1 MKNFFLSKRAEE
13 LFLLQGKTRKRAPKD
28 ENAKKVR

>member
-13 LFLLQGKTRKRAPKD
+13 LFPPARTDSKRALKD